1 MKQTIFFSLLF
12 LFHFISFGQ
21 PPNGIQN
28 TPQSTN
34 QMGVKENGTNMSK
47 GKLSTNTIIES
58 NGLIKMDSSYF
69 RLDQKLEEREN
80 YSEQDDTKE
89 IRENDKTLHVF
100 SAFSLVRQ
108 NSKANKFQRTPLA
121 AEQAEMDSKVKQL
134 ELISPN
140 SWEYQLAY
148 YAAGNYNLDR
158 SPSLEKAY
166 QMNPEN
172 LEVQKQYVSLKYMNG
187 DTLSAQNMLSTM
199 SLNELISLE
208 AERYTS
214 DVLTSCSMNSTLI
227 THGFEDTYGALFNQF
242 SHQQRMDVNVISLDF
257 LQSPQYRK
265 ALEEKGYVLPKSTK
279 IDVGYLSQ
287 FCYLNAKK
295 ELFLS
300 VTIPRTYLDPL
311 SKKLFPVGL
320 TFQYID
326 APAED
331 LPIRQEDLWF
341 YQLNK
346 YGLNEGEER
355 SKFAMNY
362 MPMLMYLEAKYV
374 QEGNEVLLLQIR
386 ESMDQILGRKPI
398 KKAGN

>member
-12 LFHFISFGQ
+12 FFHFISFGQ

-69 RLDQKLEEREN
+69 KLDQKLEERER

-89 IRENDKTLHVF
+89 IRENDKTLQVF

-134 ELISPN
+134 ELIAPN
-140 SWEYQLAY
+140 SWEYKLAFY
-148 YAAGNYNLDR
+148 SAGNYNLNR
-158 SPSLEKAY
+158 ASAIEQAFT
-166 QMNPEN
+166 MNPEN
-172 LEVQKQYVSLKYMNG
+172 VEVQKQYFSLKYMNG
-187 DTLSAQNMLSTM
+187 DTINAENTLSLM
-199 SLNELISLE
+199 SVNEDISLE
-208 AERYTS
+208 VERYTS

-265 ALEEKGYVLPKSTK
+265 ALEGKGYVLPKTTK

-311 SKKLFPVGL
+311 AKKLFPVGL

-326 APAED
+326 APTED

-386 ESMDQILGRKPI
+386 ERMDQILGRKPI

>member
-1 MKQTIFFSLLF
+1 MKQTIFFSLLC
-12 LFHFISFGQ
+12 LFSFISFGQ
-21 PPNGIQN
+21 PPNGYLN

-34 QMGVKENGTNMSK
+34 QMGVMENGTNLSK
-47 GKLSTNTIIES
+47 EKLNVNVNFES
-58 NGLIKMDSSYF
+58 NSLLKQDSSYF
-69 RLDQKLEEREN
+69 NVNQKLEEREIP
-80 YSEQDDTKE
+80 EQDDTKDL
-89 IRENDKTLHVF
+89 RETDKTVQVF

-108 NSKANKFQRTPLA
+108 NSKFNKFQRTPLP
-121 AEQAEMDSKVKQL
+121 AEQSEMDAKVKQL

-158 SPSLEKAY
+158 SLALEKAY
-166 QMNPEN
+166 QMNPEH
-172 LEVQKQYVSLKYMNG
+172 LEIQKQYVSLQYIKG
-187 DTLSAQNMLSTM
+187 DTVSAQEALSLLSVNVITM
-199 SLNELISLE
+199 EVE
-208 AERYTS
+208 TYTS

-242 SHQQRMDVNVISLDF
+242 SHQQRMDVNVVSLDF

-265 ALEEKGYVLPKSTK
+265 ALEGKGYVLPKTTK

-287 FCYLNAKK
+287 FCYLNADK

-300 VTIPRTYLDPL
+300 VTTPRTYLEPI
-311 SKKLFPVGL
+311 SKKLFPVGV
-320 TFQYID
+320 TFHYAN
-326 APAED
+326 APSGD
-331 LPIRQEDLWF
+331 LPGRQEDMWF

-362 MPMLMYLEAKYV
+362 IPLLMYLERKYI
-374 QEGNEVLLLQIR
+374 QEGNEVLLLQVR
-386 ESMDQILGRKPI
+386 DSMDFILG
-398 KKAGN
+398 KKTTNKSGN

>member
-12 LFHFISFGQ
+12 LFQFISFGQ
-21 PPNGIQN
+21 PPNGIQK

-47 GKLSTNTIIES
+47 GKLSTNTNMES

-69 RLDQKLEEREN
+69 KLDQKLEEREN
-80 YSEQDDTKE
+80 DSEQDDTKE

-134 ELISPN
+134 ELIAPD
-140 SWEYQLAY
+140 SWEYKLSFY
-148 YAAGNYNLDR
+148 SAGNYNLNR
-158 SPSLEKAY
+158 ASAIEQAY
-166 QMNPEN
+166 SMNPDN
-172 LEVQKQYVSLKYMNG
+172 LEVQKQYLSLKYING
-187 DTLSAQNMLSTM
+187 DTVNSGNTLSLM
-199 SLNELISLE
+199 SLNEDISL
-208 AERYTS
+208 AVERYTS
-214 DVLTSCSMNSTLI
+214 DVLTSCTMNSTLI

-242 SHQQRMDVNVISLDF
+242 SHQQRTDVKVISLDF

-265 ALEEKGYVLPKSTK
+265 ALEEKGYVLPKSSK

-287 FCYLNAKK
+287 FCYLNAEK

-311 SKKLFPVGL
+311 SKQLFPVGL

-374 QEGNEVLLLQIR
+374 QEGNELLLLQIR